1 MARRKKTQEK
11 AGEIREQFV
20 HDPLRDFEG
29 SPAELFVARVATAI
43 RERIREIL
51 IGAGIV
57 VFVLIAY
64 IFYAVWSDDREEK
77 ALIAFETLLEEP
89 VMTPGAGAEDI
100 AVEKIDAYLK
110 EHSSNRAEH
119 RADLYKMMLL
129 AAKNKHAEAGEA
141 ANRLGE
147 NVDSAELRAYFYLRA
162 GFYFELAEKYAPAQA
177 AFGRAGQFIREDN
190 VLRAA
195 AWFGEGRTL
204 IRMGQTD
211 EGRKAIERLFE
222 SDSAEIGEIRT
233 AALAYLLTQDA
244 AAAADTRRPEQ

>member
-29 SPAELFVARVATAI
+29 SPAELFVARIATAL
-43 RERIREIL
+43 RENIREIL
-51 IGAGIV
+51 IGAGV
-57 VFVLIAY
+57 VGVVLIGY
-64 IFYAVWSDDREEK
+64 IFYAVWSENREEK

-100 AVEKIDAYLK
+100 AVEKIDEYLK
-110 EHSSNRAEH
+110 SHSSGRAEH

-129 AAKNKHAEAGEA
+129 AAKEKYAEAGEA

-147 NVDSAELRAYFYLRA
+147 DVESAELRAYFYLRA

-177 AFGRAGQFIREDN
+177 AFGRAAQFIREDN
-190 VLRAA
+190 VMRAS
-195 AWFGEGRTL
+195 AWFGEGRAL
-204 IRMGQTD
+204 LQMGQAD
-211 EGRKAIERLFE
+211 EGRKAIERIFE
-222 SDSAEIGEIRT
+222 SESAQVAEVRT
-233 AALAYLLTQDA
+233 AALAYLLARDGDA
-244 AAAADTRRPEQ
+244 ERPQR